1 MNTYKVTFETIM
13 VASNPTVA
21 AERVSEGLENGDYQ
35 RSVFYVSDV
44 NTDEQSVEI
53 EIGAEAAREEAE
65 ALEEGR
71 VEHMVHMEEEYREGY
86 EDRGS
91 T

>member
-1 MNTYKVTFETIM
+1 MLNVYQK
-13 VASNPTVA
+13 A
-21 AERVSEGLENGDYQ
+21 LENGDYQ

-53 EIGAEAAREEAE
+53 EIGAEAGREEAE

-71 VEHMVHMEEEYREGY
+71 VEHMVHMRKNIERVTRIGVAHE
-86 EDRGS
+86 
-91 T
+91 